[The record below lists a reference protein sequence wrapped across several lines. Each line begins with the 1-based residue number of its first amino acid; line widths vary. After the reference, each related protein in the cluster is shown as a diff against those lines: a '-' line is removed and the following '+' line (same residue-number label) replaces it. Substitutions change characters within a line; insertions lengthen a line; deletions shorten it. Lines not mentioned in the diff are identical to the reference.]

1 MRRNVRKVAVLGS
14 GVMGTAIAAHCA
26 NAGIPALLLDV
37 VPEDAGPRERN
48 RLADAAVRALGKA
61 RPAPLFVAA
70 AAQRIETGNLV
81 DDLGRLAEVDWV
93 VEAVRETVEIKRAVL
108 AAASRHLR
116 PDSVLTTNT
125 SGLSLRELEQALP
138 PEARRSFA
146 GVHFFNP
153 PRYMRLVELIP
164 GPSTAPDVLDGLED
178 LCTSRLGK
186 GVVRAKDTP
195 NFVANR
201 IGIHAMMAALGAMR
215 ELGLTTEE
223 VDEITGPVLGRPKTG
238 TFRLADLVGVDV
250 IALVARNVRGA
261 GDESAAIFEL
271 PGYVERMIE
280 RGLLGQ
286 KTGSGF
292 YHKPRE
298 RGALRTLDLET
309 LEYREIR
316 AVDLP
321 ELAQLL
327 RIDDPAERLRAL
339 VSGEGRAAAA
349 AWRVL
354 APTLAYAAMRLGE
367 IADDAETID
376 RAMRLGYNW
385 SLGPFEAWDALGFRA
400 TAERLREDGHALPG
414 WVDERLARGAQSLY
428 EGDGRS
434 SPTAEAGRMA
444 PVREDPRALRL
455 AALRRAGAALRD
467 NRSASLVDLGQGVL
481 GLEFHS
487 KLNALDRDSIE
498 MMLAAADE
506 AAARWSAL
514 VVGNDG
520 ESFCAGANLKMLL
533 ELVGAR
539 DFRGIEE
546 LVRAFQRANDALER
560 CAVPV
565 VVAPHGM
572 ALGGGCEIVLAGTAV
587 RAAAES
593 YIGLAEAGV
602 GLLPAGGGC
611 LRLYERNLARLGE
624 GADAFPA
631 LKKTFETIAMAKVS
645 GSAAEARELGFLR
658 PRDTWSMNPDHRL
671 RDARE
676 LALAL
681 GSGGYAPPR
690 PERALPVL
698 GESGMAWVEAAL
710 ANLEEGG
717 FASEHDCKI
726 GREIGRV
733 LSGGAVAGPTAVSE
747 QYLLDLEVEGFL
759 RLCGEPKTHA
769 RIQALL
775 ETGKPLRN

>member
-1 MRRNVRKVAVLGS
+1 MKKLNVRKVAVLGS
-14 GVMGTAIAAHCA
+14 GVMGASIAAHCA
-26 NAGIPALLLDV
+26 NAGIPVLLLDV

-48 RLADAAVRALGKA
+48 RLAAGAVRALGKT
-61 RPAPLFVAA
+61 RPAPLFTRDVAG
-70 AAQRIETGNLV
+70 RIEVGNLV

-93 VEAVRETVEIKRAVL
+93 IEAVRETLEVKRTVL
-108 AAASRHLR
+108 AAAARHVR
-116 PDSVLTTNT
+116 PDALLTTNT
-125 SGLSLRELEQALP
+125 SGLPLNELERALP

-164 GPSTAPDVLDGLED
+164 GPSTAPDVLDGLEE
-178 LCTSRLGK
+178 LCTTRLGK

-201 IGIHAMMAALGAMR
+201 IGIHALMAALEAMR
-215 ELGLTTEE
+215 ELGLTIEE
-223 VDEITGPVLGRPKTG
+223 VDAITGPPLGRPKTG

-250 IALVARNVRGA
+250 VALVAHNVRDLA
-261 GDESAAIFEL
+261 RDESAAMFAV
-271 PGYVERMIE
+271 PAYVERMIE

-292 YHKPRE
+292 YHKPRDG
-298 RGALRTLDLET
+298 RGAVRTLDLET
-309 LEYREIR
+309 LEYRDAR
-316 AVDLP
+316 PPDLP
-321 ELAQLL
+321 DLARVQ
-327 RIDDPAERLRAL
+327 RIEDPAERLRAL
-339 VSGEGRAAAA
+339 VAGEGRASLA

-354 APTLAYAAMRLGE
+354 APTLAYSARRVGE
-367 IADDAETID
+367 IADDVETID

-385 SLGPFEAWDALGFRA
+385 ALGPFEAWDALGFRE
-400 TAERLREDGHALPG
+400 TAARLREDGHALPG
-414 WVDERLARGAQSLY
+414 WVEDRLARGATSLY
-428 EGDGRS
+428 EADGR
-434 SPTAEAGRMA
+434 
-444 PVREDPRALRL
+444 REDTRAVRL
-455 AALRRAGAALRD
+455 AALRRAGAEVRG
-467 NRSASLVDLGQGVL
+467 NRSASLVDLGEGVL

-498 MMLAAADE
+498 MMLAAPDE
-506 AAARWSAL
+506 AAARFGAL
-514 VVGNDG
+514 VVANDG
-520 ESFCAGANLKMLL
+520 EGFCAGANLKMLL
-533 ELVGAR
+533 ELVVAR

-546 LVRAFQRANDALER
+546 LVRSFQRATDALER

-565 VVAPHGM
+565 VVAPHGL
-572 ALGGGCEIVLAGTAV
+572 ALGGGCEIVLAGAAI

-611 LRLYERNLARLGE
+611 LRLYKRNLARLGS
-624 GADAFPA
+624 APDAFPA
-631 LKKTFETIAMAKVS
+631 FKETFETIALARVS

-658 PRDTWSMNPDHRL
+658 PGDAWSMNPDHRV
-671 RDARE
+671 RDARD

-681 GSGGYAPPR
+681 ASGGYAPPP
-690 PERALPVL
+690 PERALPAL
-698 GESGMAWVEAAL
+698 GEGGMAWVEAAL
-710 ANLEEGG
+710 ANLAEGN

-747 QYLLDLEVEGFL
+747 QHLLDLEVEGFL

-769 RIQALL
+769 RIQAML